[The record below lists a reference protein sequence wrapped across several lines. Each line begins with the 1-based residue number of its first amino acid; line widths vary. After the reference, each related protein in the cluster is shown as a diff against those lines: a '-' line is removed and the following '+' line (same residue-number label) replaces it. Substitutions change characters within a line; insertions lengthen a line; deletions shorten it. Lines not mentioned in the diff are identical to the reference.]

1 MIELA
6 LPQAITADVIAQG
19 LESQSSAI
27 HCPFGL
33 AGYFCIGIVFTMSE
47 NMMGQ
52 ITDNH
57 QLRRNEIFGL
67 SPRLLLPCL
76 SDTIY
81 RISLSNRAQDSP
93 ASSGVIDVIVGKAI
107 KYEYRL

>member
-6 LPQAITADVIAQG
+6 LPQAITANVIAQG

-27 HCPFGL
+27 HCPVGL
-33 AGYFCIGIVFTMSE
+33 AGYFCIGIGFTLPE
-47 NMMGQ
+47 TMMGR
-52 ITDNH
+52 IIDNH
-57 QLRRNEIFGL
+57 QLRRNEIFGM

-81 RISLSNRAQDSP
+81 KISLSNRAQDSP
-93 ASSGVIDVIVGKAI
+93 ASSGVIDVIVGKATSI
-107 KYEYRL
+107 KYRL